1 MTKWGSIV
9 VSIHIFHQYVL
20 RVPEHR
26 DDLVKH
32 LGENGVGTG
41 IYYPIPLHLQ
51 ECFAFLGYRKGTCAE
66 AERAAC
72 ETLALPIYP
81 ELKESQQ
88 RYVVDC
94 VANFHPS

>member
-1 MTKWGSIV
+1 
-9 VSIHIFHQYVL
+9 VL

-51 ECFAFLGYRKGTCAE
+51 ECFAFLGYRKGACAE

-72 ETLALPIYP
+72 ETLALPVYP
-81 ELKESQQ
+81 ELTESQQ
-88 RYVVDC
+88 RYVVAC
-94 VANFHPS
+94 VANFYPS